1 MKGRVSVHP
10 CTGTLGP
17 VRPDLLL
24 IDNYDSFTHN
34 LVDELEQLGARV
46 RVRRNDELDVDEA
59 LRGGQRGVVLSPGPG
74 RPEDAGVCVPL
85 LRAAGPDLP
94 VLGVC
99 LGHQALGF
107 AHGGR
112 VVRARRPLHG
122 TAAPIVHRGEGLLA
136 GLPPGFLAARYHS
149 LVVARRRPGRGL
161 RATAFSPEGEIM
173 ALRHLTLPQEGV
185 QFHPESY
192 LTPLGPRIL
201 AAFLRRLG
209 LRPRPARWVR
219 R

>member
-1 MKGRVSVHP
+1 MR
-10 CTGTLGP
+10 
-17 VRPDLLL
+17 RPDLLL
-24 IDNYDSFTHN
+24 VDNYDSFTHN

-46 RVRRNDELDVDEA
+46 RVVRHDAIGLDEA
-59 LRGGQRGVVLSPGPG
+59 LAGGHRGVVLSPGPG

-85 LRAAGPDLP
+85 LRAAGPRLP

-99 LGHQALGF
+99 LGEQALGL

-122 TAAPIVHRGEGLLA
+122 TATPVRHAATGLLA
-136 GLPPGFLAARYHS
+136 GLPQGFLAARYHS
-149 LVVARRRPGRGL
+149 LVVSPRGL
-161 RATAFSPEGEIM
+161 PPALEATAWSPEGEIM
-173 ALRHLTLPQEGV
+173 ALRHRTLPQEGV

-201 AAFLRRLG
+201 AAFVRRCG
-209 LRPRPARWVR
+209 LRARRASVVVR
-219 R
+219 

>member
-1 MKGRVSVHP
+1 LER
-10 CTGTLGP
+10 

-34 LVDELEQLGARV
+34 LVDELTQLGARV
-46 RVRRNDELDVDEA
+46 RVERNDAIELAEA
-59 LRGGQRGVVLSPGPG
+59 LGGGHRGVVLSPGPG
-74 RPEDAGVCVPL
+74 RPEDAGICVAL
-85 LRAAGPDLP
+85 LRAAGASLP

-99 LGHQALGF
+99 LGHQALGL

-122 TAAPIVHRGEGLLA
+122 TATPIHHRGAGLLS
-136 GLPPGFLAARYHS
+136 GLPQGFPAARYHS

-161 RATAFSPEGEIM
+161 VPTAFSPDGEIM
-173 ALRHLTLPQEGV
+173 GLRHLSLPQEGV

-192 LTPLGPRIL
+192 LTPEGPRLL
-201 AAFLRRLG
+201 AAFLRRVG
-209 LRPRPARWVR
+209 LRPRAARLVR